1 MMAKLRKW
9 FFAGLLVLVPL
20 AITIWLLEWAI
31 SSLDKTLL
39 LLPKAWQPDSLFA
52 LHIPGFG
59 VILTLG
65 VLLLVGA
72 FVSNFLGKRL
82 IGWWDALLG
91 RIPVVRSIYS
101 SVKQVSDTLFS
112 ENGNAFRQ
120 AVMVEWPRAGT
131 WTIAFVTGVPNGDV
145 LGTLRRAS
153 GSGSDDDFVSVY
165 IPTTPNP
172 TGGYMMMFKR
182 TQITEL
188 SMSVD
193 EALKYVVSMGVVA
206 PTNVPT
212 NLKSG
217 N

>member
-39 LLPKAWQPDSLFA
+39 LLPKSWQPDSWLSV
-52 LHIPGFG
+52 HIPGFG
-59 VILTLG
+59 VILTIV
-65 VLLLVGA
+65 VLLTVGA
-72 FVSNFLGKRL
+72 LVSNFLGKRL
-82 IGWWDALLG
+82 IGWWDAFLG

-120 AVMVEWPRAGT
+120 AVLVEWPRSGS
-131 WTIAFVTGVPNGDV
+131 WTIGFVTGVPSGDV
-145 LGTLRRAS
+145 LSALQHGVPDEYL
-153 GSGSDDDFVSVY
+153 SVY
-165 IPTTPNP
+165 VPTTPNP
-172 TGGYMMMFKR
+172 TSGYMMMFKKSEC
-182 TQITEL
+182 QEL
-188 SMSVD
+188 SMTVD

-206 PTNVPT
+206 PTHVPT
-212 NLKSG
+212 GK
-217 N
+217 

>member
-1 MMAKLRKW
+1 MMTNLRKW

-39 LLPKAWQPDSLFA
+39 LLPKAWQPDNWLPV
-52 LHIPGFG
+52 HIPGFG
-59 VILTLG
+59 VILTLA

-72 FVSNFLGKRL
+72 IVSNFLGKRL

-120 AVMVEWPRAGT
+120 AVLVEWPRQGA
-131 WTIAFVTGVPNGDV
+131 WTIGFVTGVPSGDV
-145 LGTLRRAS
+145 LISLQHGVHDEYL
-153 GSGSDDDFVSVY
+153 SVY
-165 IPTTPNP
+165 VPTTPNP
-172 TGGYMMMFKR
+172 TSGYMMMFKKSEC
-182 TQITEL
+182 QPL

-193 EALKYVVSMGVVA
+193 EALKYVVSMGVVSPA
-206 PTNVPT
+206 HTST
-212 NLKSG
+212 GK
-217 N
+217 

>member
-1 MMAKLRKW
+1 MANLRKW

-39 LLPKAWQPDSLFA
+39 LLPKAWQPDTWLPV
-52 LHIPGFG
+52 HVPGFG
-59 VILTLG
+59 VILTLV

-72 FVSNFLGKRL
+72 LVSNFLGKRL
-82 IGWWDALLG
+82 IGWWDAFLG

-120 AVMVEWPRAGT
+120 AVLVEWPRPGA
-131 WTIAFVTGVPNGDV
+131 WTIGFVTGVPSGDV
-145 LGTLRRAS
+145 LTALQNGVRDEYL
-153 GSGSDDDFVSVY
+153 SVY
-165 IPTTPNP
+165 VPTTPNP
-172 TGGYMMMFKR
+172 TSGYMMMFKKSEC
-182 TQITEL
+182 QAL

-206 PTNVPT
+206 PTNVPIG
-212 NLKSG
+212 K
-217 N
+217 